1 MLFSDLIAIFAIES
15 QCFHLLM
22 KNILKIRNV
31 NDYSRYLGAPDQHP
45 LVCVINYAELSPTR
59 HTLNDYSVYGLF
71 FMDEADLS
79 LEYGCGKYDYK
90 GGTMICVAPGQ
101 IGGKEDKGELVNLS
115 GWGLLFHPD
124 LLHGSAL
131 ERKIKDYSFFDY
143 RVNEAL
149 HLTDGERDI
158 ISSLF
163 SQLRDELGNA
173 DDHYQKE
180 IIIGY
185 IELILSF
192 CGRFYNRQFLTRRLE
207 NSDILMKFDSLL
219 KDYYDNKLQLTEGIP
234 TVQYCAERLCL
245 SPNYF
250 SDVISRTT
258 NETAGNYIRRYVMQ
272 IAKNQL
278 ASGANISEV
287 AYDLGF
293 SYPQHLSRMFKNFE
307 GITPSQYVSS
317 LKR

>member
-1 MLFSDLIAIFAIES
+1 
-15 QCFHLLM
+15 M

-115 GWGLLFHPD
+115 GWALLFHPD
-124 LLHGSAL
+124 LLHGTSL
-131 ERKIKDYSFFDY
+131 ERKIRDYSFFDY

-173 DDHYQKE
+173 DDYYQKE

-219 KDYYDNKLQLTEGIP
+219 KKYYDSKLQLTEGIP

-293 SYPQHLSRMFKNFE
+293 SYPQHLSRMFKNYE

-317 LKR
+317 LKK

>member
-1 MLFSDLIAIFAIES
+1 
-15 QCFHLLM
+15 M

-79 LEYGCGKYDYK
+79 LEYGCGKYDYN

-173 DDHYQKE
+173 DDHYHKE

-293 SYPQHLSRMFKNFE
+293 SYPQHLSRMFKNYE
-307 GITPSQYVSS
+307 GITPSQYVNS
-317 LKR
+317 LKK

>member
-1 MLFSDLIAIFAIES
+1 
-15 QCFHLLM
+15 M
-22 KNILKIRNV
+22 KNILKVRNV

-115 GWGLLFHPD
+115 GWALLFHPD
-124 LLHGSAL
+124 LLHGTAL

-149 HLTDGERDI
+149 HLTDSERDI

-173 DDHYQKE
+173 DDYYQKE

-219 KDYYDNKLQLTEGIP
+219 KEYYDSKLQLTKGLP

-293 SYPQHLSRMFKNFE
+293 SYPQHLSRMFKNYE
-307 GITPSQYVSS
+307 GITPSQYVNS
-317 LKR
+317 LKK

>member
-1 MLFSDLIAIFAIES
+1 
-15 QCFHLLM
+15 M

-173 DDHYQKE
+173 DDYYQKE

-219 KDYYDNKLQLTEGIP
+219 KEYYDSKLQLTKGLP
-234 TVQYCAERLCL
+234 TVQYCAEQLCL

-278 ASGANISEV
+278 ASGTNISEV